1 MNTVIID
8 YGSGNLHSALK
19 SFQRVA
25 NINNRGSVQVSD
37 NPNVIKNADR
47 IVLPGV
53 GSFDDCMEGLL
64 SKKDLMAILKKRVL
78 GDGIPFLGICVGLQ
92 LLADLGHE
100 NKKNSPGLGWIGG
113 QVKRIPSSPH
123 NFRVPH
129 MGWNSLVFDKQHEL
143 VKGLPRLIDMYFLHS
158 YHLELNDKN
167 YRVAH
172 VSYSSQL
179 TAIVAKGNISGSQF
193 HPEKSQAAGQKFI
206 ENFLCW
212 KP

>member
-1 MNTVIID
+1 MSLKKQID
-8 YGSGNLHSALK
+8 EKLNQALK
-19 SFQRVA
+19 AKDKSTYPTLRLV
-25 NINNRGSVQVSD
+25 VSA
-37 NPNVIKNADR
+37 IKDAEIAARTKGQKEMADSD
-47 IVLPGV
+47 I
-53 GSFDDCMEGLL
+53 
-64 SKKDLMAILKKRVL
+64 MAILKKRVL

-92 LLADLGHE
+92 LLADLGHD
-100 NKKNSPGLGWIGG
+100 NKKNSPGLGGIGG
-113 QVKRIPSSPH
+113 HVKRIPSSPH

-179 TAIVAKGNISGSQF
+179 TAIVAKGNISGTQF

-212 KP
+212 NP